1 MQQQQKKQSWIQQL
15 FCGCVREEPLH
26 QDQKIQ
32 RLSSKMEIQ
41 KQKPLNLIS
50 MQQQSEGW
58 LNKTTSQEVDYSAD
72 IEKDVDSDED
82 HDKVYKRQLSYL
94 EQNSQLQKT
103 SFSDEFNSNN
113 IEMKLLHRIGGLLS
127 RQSNIQI
134 EMQSHL
140 WIMKIFKDVQLI
152 VQDKEFESK
161 FKSQLINPAIVDIMN
176 QRIKSNTILLAH
188 DPTGSILLKLAS
200 PSRKIQYLQ
209 QDKTFSN
216 IIDRGICKSK
226 VKVDKVL
233 KMDLDQKS
241 DIVIVNL
248 FYIDC
253 KDNLKNIMY
262 EYLQYAH
269 DIMVLLQPNIENSII
284 YDSAEQAIALS
295 EQANHSCSVELQCLT
310 DNNDNIVAKLLYYGD
325 ISEIT
330 LNDELNFVYSCIDS
344 SNKKQ
349 YNYKLMFKDL
359 RNQMGMS
366 KLIRTLSQFQIISGI
381 GSFAEFATNIN
392 GSKEK
397 YLLMKIPTKDFENE
411 NQDGKHKLSE
421 LQSSSSSTE
430 SEPEDNQDKFG
441 SRSESFNQSQMLEP
455 LQLKHAYSQPFNY

>member
-1 MQQQQKKQSWIQQL
+1 MQQQQKKPSWIQQL

-41 KQKPLNLIS
+41 KQKPVNLTS

-72 IEKDVDSDED
+72 VERDLDLDED
-82 HDKVYKRQLSYL
+82 QEKIYNRQLSYL

-103 SFSDEFNSNN
+103 SFSDEFNSSN

-134 EMQSHL
+134 EMQSHQ
-140 WIMKIFKDVQLI
+140 WIMKIFKDVQLV
-152 VQDKEFESK
+152 VQDKEFEQK
-161 FKSQLINPAIVDIMN
+161 FKSQLINSAIVDIMN
-176 QRIKSNTILLAH
+176 QRIKTNTILLAH

-216 IIDRGICKSK
+216 IIERGICMLK

-233 KMDLDQKS
+233 KMDLDQKV
-241 DIVIVNL
+241 DVVIVNL
-248 FYIDC
+248 YYVDC
-253 KDNLKNIMY
+253 RDNLKNIMY

-269 DIMVLLQPNIENSII
+269 DIIVLLQPNIENSII
-284 YDSAEQAIALS
+284 YDSAEQAISLT
-295 EQANHSCSVELQCLT
+295 EQANQNCSVELQCLT
-310 DNNDNIVAKLLYYGD
+310 DSNNNNIAKLLYYGG
-325 ISEIT
+325 ITEIT

-344 SNKKQ
+344 SIKKQ
-349 YNYKLMFKDL
+349 YNYKLLFRDL
-359 RNQMGMS
+359 RNQLGMS
-366 KLIRTLSQFQIISGI
+366 KLIKMLSQFQIISGI
-381 GSFAEFATNIN
+381 GSFPDFVTSIN
-392 GSKEK
+392 GSMNK
-397 YLLMKIPTKDFENE
+397 YQMMNLQTKDFENE
-411 NQDGKHKLSE
+411 NQDAKHKLSE

-430 SEPEDNQDKFG
+430 SEPEDNLDKIG
-441 SRSESFNQSQMLEP
+441 SFSESYNQSQMLEP
-455 LQLKHAYSQPFNY
+455 LQSKHCNSQHFNI

>member
-15 FCGCVREEPLH
+15 FCGCIREEPLH
-26 QDQKIQ
+26 QDKKIQ
-32 RLSSKMEIQ
+32 GLSSKMEIQ
-41 KQKPLNLIS
+41 KQKPVNLIF

-72 IEKDVDSDED
+72 IEKDVDLDED
-82 HDKVYKRQLSYL
+82 QQKVYNRQLSYL

-113 IEMKLLHRIGGLLS
+113 IEMKLFHRIGGLLS
-127 RQSNIQI
+127 RQSNIQV
-134 EMQSHL
+134 EMQSNL

-152 VQDKEFESK
+152 VQDKEFEQK

-176 QRIKSNTILLAH
+176 QRIKSNIILLAH

-200 PSRKIQYLQ
+200 PSRKIQYIQ
-209 QDKTFSN
+209 QEQTFSN
-216 IIDRGICKSK
+216 IIDRGICKLK
-226 VKVDKVL
+226 VKVDKVF
-233 KMDLDQKS
+233 KMDLDQKV

-248 FYIDC
+248 YYVDS

-269 DIMVLLQPNIENSII
+269 DIIILLQPNIENSII
-284 YDSAEQAIALS
+284 YDSAEQAISLS
-295 EQANHSCSVELQCLT
+295 EQSNQSCSVELQCLM
-310 DNNDNIVAKLLYYGD
+310 DNNNNIIAKLLYYGD
-325 ISEIT
+325 ITEIT

-344 SNKKQ
+344 SIKKQ
-349 YNYKLMFKDL
+349 YNYKLMFRDL
-359 RNQMGMS
+359 RNQMGMN
-366 KLIRTLSQFQIISGI
+366 KLIRILNQFQIISGI
-381 GSFAEFATNIN
+381 GSFSDFILSIN
-392 GSKEK
+392 GSKNK
-397 YLLMKIPTKDFENE
+397 YLLMNIQTKDFENE

-430 SEPEDNQDKFG
+430 SEPEDNLDKID
-441 SRSESFNQSQMLEP
+441 SISESYNQSQILEP
-455 LQLKHAYSQPFNY
+455 LKSKDINSQPFNN